1 MSEDF
6 RAKVTAELD
15 TAAAESKLEAFLN
28 KNNKLKIDV
37 ELNQDSAK
45 KMTSSIEKGLKQTK
59 LDTSSLSKQL
69 AGSFNITDKS
79 TINQIKSQLNGM
91 LSSLSKAWDG
101 LDFNSK
107 SKGMLD
113 FAAGM
118 EPLQKTLAQ
127 NAKMI
132 EGSTGIYDEFFNYF
146 KDKQIYISDELKNA
160 LGNDT
165 YKELLQN
172 NIGKIVRD
180 AGKGIDISSIWGEM
194 QSLFPE
200 HFSENI
206 TTQADQVIHAFDLM
220 KKARA
225 EMAQQMIPYQNMD
238 SQTKAVVDETAWQ
251 QVSTVSGMLMGNLKN
266 NIQSAADAA
275 KTTLDLDVNVN
286 TEKVASDLRNAVQN
300 AATGTGEAMNL
311 DLKMNEEQIV
321 SSFRTALSQIATG
334 EEPVKVDIQINKESL
349 KSDLSAA
356 LSEMDLPVKFKIDA
370 AELEKQI
377 RAALEKIK
385 DVKMDLHINTDALK
399 QSVGESVTESVNQAE
414 AQTATVRMPNI
425 DTSNMAQFQ
434 QLMGNINTAGR
445 QGKSVFESLGNTFK
459 QAFSVYSGA
468 YLLQDGINKVIQSGK
483 KAVSTVK
490 EFNDIKTDL
499 AMATGEN
506 KTYINDLMQDY
517 NALGQELGAITSDV
531 ALSADTWLRQGRSM
545 SDTSQL
551 IKDSMVL
558 SKDAQMDSEQAA
570 EVLTATLNG
579 FQMNADQASH
589 INDVLNSIDLKSA
602 SDAGGIGQAL
612 TKVASQANNAGVSL
626 EKTAAMIATIKD
638 VTQDSDDSIGTGLK
652 SIFSRMNQIKA
663 GKFVDSETGE
673 SLNDVEKVLKKVG
686 ISMRDVNGQFKES
699 EPVIDEVAQKWST
712 FDGNT
717 KKAVATAMAGTYQY
731 NKLIAMFDNW
741 NKVQM
746 LTETA
751 QNSDGTAQQKFED
764 NYLTS
769 LEAKTNA
776 LKSSLENVAT
786 GLISDNMYA
795 GFLDGAKAVADF
807 TAQTDLLKASLAGLG
822 AAGGVFAFQQ
832 LISLFKE
839 LSNFGSALNISKIA
853 DMSTDSFAR
862 LLALT
867 QNLTDAQTKL
877 VLSSTNLSNA
887 QRMAVLM
894 NQGMSEAQASA
905 AIASM
910 GLATAEGTATAATFS
925 LSGALSGLWA
935 TLMANPLVFV
945 AAGVS
950 AAVMAFSSYSN
961 SMKEAMSS
969 AREAGNSWS
978 EENTSLEDN
987 ISRIQE
993 LREALAS
1000 GTLTEQ
1006 EAADAKS
1013 ELLSIQESLT
1023 DSYGDQVEG
1032 IDLVN
1037 GSLEQQINLLE
1048 KISQKN
1054 ADNFLNENKKSIDKA
1069 TKEMEKSRHT
1079 YLGQFYDNGS
1089 EESEAIKK
1097 TVKDLQ
1103 DKYGEEVFQLNKSS
1117 DGFTMDLHFNADA
1130 AEAEEALNDFMT
1142 EISDIEDKYGES
1154 DTLDLMSD
1162 NAYSGLKSAKDVLGE
1177 YQDLYD
1183 QAQKAEMISDD
1194 ALYSADGKEQ
1204 TAAKWLSD
1212 YAKAVEAYNDAV
1224 ADGDDLKITEAADNF
1239 NTLDSA
1245 MKTLSKESGM
1255 SEYADQIQE
1264 VREQLNETAIANSK
1278 FTKAVKGNDSS
1289 KFGKKVAESA
1299 KALKDLNLSDTDFK
1313 YAFETD
1319 GVQEGEDA
1327 VNSLID
1333 AALECGVISD
1343 TSSEQVSNLVSMLAE
1358 LGIVSSTSGSAATE
1372 AVSGLEK
1379 QLEDTKT
1386 ALSGINAATSLLDSQ
1401 STGKS
1406 ITIDDFNSDDLA
1418 DYTSALEY
1426 NNGALQLNAE
1436 KVRALQKAKAEE
1448 AIQTNDNLKQEKQTE
1463 YMQNIAEI
1471 EQLQE
1476 KLRGLSDAKSENAE
1490 KIQSN
1495 IDALLAENDGIVNQC
1510 NQLDLL
1516 SASLREAT
1524 GAYQAWL
1531 DKQNASE
1538 SGDMFDD
1545 AMGALQHIEDTVQV
1559 TDSEYYGRTGRE
1571 DYKAA
1576 VDFIVPDNIDHE
1588 DEAAVSSYIDSIEH
1602 YFNHDSDGNRTGL
1615 DVAEFC
1621 AKATKAGLME
1631 LDEASGEYKVAGQR
1645 TITEADYQN
1654 AITTNNNTINA
1665 LQEQKNLVQQKMLT
1679 LNAGSAEYQEYAD
1692 QLAELDK
1699 KILETANSNAELKKS
1714 IVDLRFE
1721 QFDEAQDKLDD
1732 LIEDYGNLR
1741 DMMDSDT
1748 FYNDDGSFTDT
1759 GLANIALINKEMDA
1773 YRQKISDCTAE
1784 LDLLEELKKNGMIT
1798 ADEYKE
1804 RSENAMSEIQQASKS
1819 LYSDQQSL
1827 LDMYENK
1834 ITKENDLLQENIDK
1848 RKKALDNKKDYYEYD
1863 KTIKDNSS
1871 FKITGKK
1878 TGRAVVSV
1886 HPVVSSAATVK
1897 LAVTVR
1903 RNTYGKHAK
1912 TVDAAIN
1919 KSGYGFTAEE
1929 RQSIKDSLIIGKS
1942 ESALNNKKDFD
1953 SKTQEAIQKKLKE
1966 KLTTWYNSLKNKKF
1980 KPSDYQ
1986 KKHALVQHFNQKGK
2000 DVPAS
2005 KFVDV
2010 ASILGMKYPNAYSK
2024 WTSKQ
2029 KTNLLKKLQGYGFS
2043 KGGVVRNL
2051 IPADMGTMLGDAI
2064 IRNGDTGFIGARPG
2078 ETVLTEEFTKL
2089 LKPSIASMNE
2099 FTDMMTGNNGT
2110 KLNNVPS
2117 VQNQNITFSPEINL
2131 NVDRIDSELDIKDLA
2146 HQLSGIMYDDF
2157 STKMSKDWKKD
2168 MQKLTGRFR

>member
-1 MSEDF
+1 
-6 RAKVTAELD
+6 
-15 TAAAESKLEAFLN
+15 
-28 KNNKLKIDV
+28 
-37 ELNQDSAK
+37 
-45 KMTSSIEKGLKQTK
+45 
-59 LDTSSLSKQL
+59 
-69 AGSFNITDKS
+69 
-79 TINQIKSQLNGM
+79 M
-91 LSSLSKAWDG
+91 L
-101 LDFNSK
+101 
-107 SKGMLD
+107 
-113 FAAGM
+113 
-118 EPLQKTLAQ
+118 
-127 NAKMI
+127 
-132 EGSTGIYDEFFNYF
+132 
-146 KDKQIYISDELKNA
+146 
-160 LGNDT
+160 
-165 YKELLQN
+165 
-172 NIGKIVRD
+172 
-180 AGKGIDISSIWGEM
+180 
-194 QSLFPE
+194 
-200 HFSENI
+200 
-206 TTQADQVIHAFDLM
+206 
-220 KKARA
+220 
-225 EMAQQMIPYQNMD
+225 
-238 SQTKAVVDETAWQ
+238 
-251 QVSTVSGMLMGNLKN
+251 NLKN
-266 NIQSAADAA
+266 
-275 KTTLDLDVNVN
+275 
-286 TEKVASDLRNAVQN
+286 
-300 AATGTGEAMNL
+300 
-311 DLKMNEEQIV
+311 
-321 SSFRTALSQIATG
+321 
-334 EEPVKVDIQINKESL
+334 
-349 KSDLSAA
+349 
-356 LSEMDLPVKFKIDA
+356 
-370 AELEKQI
+370 
-377 RAALEKIK
+377 
-385 DVKMDLHINTDALK
+385 
-399 QSVGESVTESVNQAE
+399 
-414 AQTATVRMPNI
+414 
-425 DTSNMAQFQ
+425 
-434 QLMGNINTAGR
+434 
-445 QGKSVFESLGNTFK
+445 
-459 QAFSVYSGA
+459 
-468 YLLQDGINKVIQSGK
+468 
-483 KAVSTVK
+483 
-490 EFNDIKTDL
+490 
-499 AMATGEN
+499 
-506 KTYINDLMQDY
+506 
-517 NALGQELGAITSDV
+517 
-531 ALSADTWLRQGRSM
+531 
-545 SDTSQL
+545 
-551 IKDSMVL
+551 
-558 SKDAQMDSEQAA
+558 
-570 EVLTATLNG
+570 
-579 FQMNADQASH
+579 
-589 INDVLNSIDLKSA
+589 
-602 SDAGGIGQAL
+602 
-612 TKVASQANNAGVSL
+612 
-626 EKTAAMIATIKD
+626 
-638 VTQDSDDSIGTGLK
+638 
-652 SIFSRMNQIKA
+652 
-663 GKFVDSETGE
+663 
-673 SLNDVEKVLKKVG
+673 
-686 ISMRDVNGQFKES
+686 
-699 EPVIDEVAQKWST
+699 VIDMVEV
-712 FDGNT
+712 G
-717 KKAVATAMAGTYQY
+717 M
-731 NKLIAMFDNW
+731 LI
-741 NKVQM
+741 
-746 LTETA
+746 TI
-751 QNSDGTAQQKFED
+751 
-764 NYLTS
+764 Y
-769 LEAKTNA
+769 
-776 LKSSLENVAT
+776 
-786 GLISDNMYA
+786 
-795 GFLDGAKAVADF
+795 
-807 TAQTDLLKASLAGLG
+807 
-822 AAGGVFAFQQ
+822 
-832 LISLFKE
+832 
-839 LSNFGSALNISKIA
+839 
-853 DMSTDSFAR
+853 R
-862 LLALT
+862 
-867 QNLTDAQTKL
+867 
-877 VLSSTNLSNA
+877 
-887 QRMAVLM
+887 VLM

-935 TLMANPLVFV
+935 TLMANPLVLV

-950 AAVMAFSSYSN
+950 AAVMAISSYSN

-1264 VREQLNETAIANSK
+1264 VRDQLNDTAIANSK

-1289 KFGKKVAESA
+1289 TFGKKVAESA

-1531 DKQNASE
+1531 DK
-1538 SGDMFDD
+1538 D
-1545 AMGALQHIEDTVQV
+1545 
-1559 TDSEYYGRTGRE
+1559 
-1571 DYKAA
+1571 K
-1576 VDFIVPDNIDHE
+1576 
-1588 DEAAVSSYIDSIEH
+1588 
-1602 YFNHDSDGNRTGL
+1602 
-1615 DVAEFC
+1615 
-1621 AKATKAGLME
+1621 TK
-1631 LDEASGEYKVAGQR
+1631 D
-1645 TITEADYQN
+1645 
-1654 AITTNNNTINA
+1654 INA
-1665 LQEQKNLVQQKMLT
+1665 LKAQIAALEGTTNAAAKAKLAKLKADLKDKEEDLADTKYEHQLDMESKGYDDLSEKADDALDNTLKSLKSNTDLQKSVINDMLSEVKDSYKET
-1679 LNAGSAEYQEYAD
+1679 FGEIS
-1692 QLAELDK
+1692 
-1699 KILETANSNAELKKS
+1699 KILEEMGYQTSELFKDLMNVNTIKNSTNETVNDAKNHPGDYTNVDTSGVSSDSKANAAISGALKDSESAGNAANGIGYDQNGKPYNTTTGTGNNKKYVNQLSLSLNPKNVTVYEGKEKSVKVSYTNAFSDNLKNFTVT
-1714 IVDLRFE
+1714 I
-1721 QFDEAQDKLDD
+1721 
-1732 LIEDYGNLR
+1732 N
-1741 DMMDSDT
+1741 DST
-1748 FYNDDGSFTDT
+1748 
-1759 GLANIALINKEMDA
+1759 IATV
-1773 YRQKISDCTAE
+1773 QKI
-1784 LDLLEELKKNGMIT
+1784 N
-1798 ADEYKE
+1798 
-1804 RSENAMSEIQQASKS
+1804 
-1819 LYSDQQSL
+1819 
-1827 LDMYENK
+1827 
-1834 ITKENDLLQENIDK
+1834 
-1848 RKKALDNKKDYYEYD
+1848 
-1863 KTIKDNSS
+1863 NSS

-1953 SKTQEAIQKKLKE
+1953 AKTQEAIQKKLKE

-2029 KTNLLKKLQGYGFS
+2029 KTNLLKKLQTFGFS

-2051 IPADMGTMLGDAI
+2051 IPADMGTMLGNAI

-2099 FTDMMTGNNGT
+2099 FTDMMTGNNGS

-2157 STKMSKDWKKD
+2157 STKMTKDWKKD

>member
-1 MSEDF
+1 
-6 RAKVTAELD
+6 
-15 TAAAESKLEAFLN
+15 
-28 KNNKLKIDV
+28 
-37 ELNQDSAK
+37 
-45 KMTSSIEKGLKQTK
+45 
-59 LDTSSLSKQL
+59 
-69 AGSFNITDKS
+69 
-79 TINQIKSQLNGM
+79 
-91 LSSLSKAWDG
+91 
-101 LDFNSK
+101 
-107 SKGMLD
+107 
-113 FAAGM
+113 
-118 EPLQKTLAQ
+118 
-127 NAKMI
+127 
-132 EGSTGIYDEFFNYF
+132 
-146 KDKQIYISDELKNA
+146 
-160 LGNDT
+160 
-165 YKELLQN
+165 
-172 NIGKIVRD
+172 
-180 AGKGIDISSIWGEM
+180 
-194 QSLFPE
+194 
-200 HFSENI
+200 
-206 TTQADQVIHAFDLM
+206 
-220 KKARA
+220 
-225 EMAQQMIPYQNMD
+225 
-238 SQTKAVVDETAWQ
+238 
-251 QVSTVSGMLMGNLKN
+251 
-266 NIQSAADAA
+266 
-275 KTTLDLDVNVN
+275 
-286 TEKVASDLRNAVQN
+286 
-300 AATGTGEAMNL
+300 
-311 DLKMNEEQIV
+311 
-321 SSFRTALSQIATG
+321 
-334 EEPVKVDIQINKESL
+334 
-349 KSDLSAA
+349 
-356 LSEMDLPVKFKIDA
+356 
-370 AELEKQI
+370 
-377 RAALEKIK
+377 
-385 DVKMDLHINTDALK
+385 
-399 QSVGESVTESVNQAE
+399 
-414 AQTATVRMPNI
+414 
-425 DTSNMAQFQ
+425 
-434 QLMGNINTAGR
+434 
-445 QGKSVFESLGNTFK
+445 
-459 QAFSVYSGA
+459 
-468 YLLQDGINKVIQSGK
+468 
-483 KAVSTVK
+483 
-490 EFNDIKTDL
+490 
-499 AMATGEN
+499 
-506 KTYINDLMQDY
+506 MQDY

-935 TLMANPLVFV
+935 TLMANPLVLV

-950 AAVMAFSSYSN
+950 AAVMAISSYSN

-1154 DTLDLMSD
+1154 T
-1162 NAYSGLKSAKDVLGE
+1162 
-1177 YQDLYD
+1177 
-1183 QAQKAEMISDD
+1183 I
-1194 ALYSADGKEQ
+1194 
-1204 TAAKWLSD
+1204 
-1212 YAKAVEAYNDAV
+1212 
-1224 ADGDDLKITEAADNF
+1224 
-1239 NTLDSA
+1239 
-1245 MKTLSKESGM
+1245 
-1255 SEYADQIQE
+1255 
-1264 VREQLNETAIANSK
+1264 
-1278 FTKAVKGNDSS
+1278 NDS
-1289 KFGKKVAESA
+1289 
-1299 KALKDLNLSDTDFK
+1299 
-1313 YAFETD
+1313 
-1319 GVQEGEDA
+1319 
-1327 VNSLID
+1327 
-1333 AALECGVISD
+1333 
-1343 TSSEQVSNLVSMLAE
+1343 
-1358 LGIVSSTSGSAATE
+1358 
-1372 AVSGLEK
+1372 
-1379 QLEDTKT
+1379 
-1386 ALSGINAATSLLDSQ
+1386 
-1401 STGKS
+1401 
-1406 ITIDDFNSDDLA
+1406 TIA
-1418 DYTSALEY
+1418 
-1426 NNGALQLNAE
+1426 
-1436 KVRALQKAKAEE
+1436 
-1448 AIQTNDNLKQEKQTE
+1448 
-1463 YMQNIAEI
+1463 
-1471 EQLQE
+1471 
-1476 KLRGLSDAKSENAE
+1476 
-1490 KIQSN
+1490 
-1495 IDALLAENDGIVNQC
+1495 
-1510 NQLDLL
+1510 
-1516 SASLREAT
+1516 
-1524 GAYQAWL
+1524 
-1531 DKQNASE
+1531 
-1538 SGDMFDD
+1538 
-1545 AMGALQHIEDTVQV
+1545 TVQ
-1559 TDSEYYGRTGRE
+1559 
-1571 DYKAA
+1571 K
-1576 VDFIVPDNIDHE
+1576 
-1588 DEAAVSSYIDSIEH
+1588 
-1602 YFNHDSDGNRTGL
+1602 
-1615 DVAEFC
+1615 
-1621 AKATKAGLME
+1621 
-1631 LDEASGEYKVAGQR
+1631 
-1645 TITEADYQN
+1645 
-1654 AITTNNNTINA
+1654 IN
-1665 LQEQKNLVQQKMLT
+1665 
-1679 LNAGSAEYQEYAD
+1679 
-1692 QLAELDK
+1692 
-1699 KILETANSNAELKKS
+1699 
-1714 IVDLRFE
+1714 
-1721 QFDEAQDKLDD
+1721 
-1732 LIEDYGNLR
+1732 
-1741 DMMDSDT
+1741 
-1748 FYNDDGSFTDT
+1748 
-1759 GLANIALINKEMDA
+1759 
-1773 YRQKISDCTAE
+1773 
-1784 LDLLEELKKNGMIT
+1784 
-1798 ADEYKE
+1798 
-1804 RSENAMSEIQQASKS
+1804 
-1819 LYSDQQSL
+1819 
-1827 LDMYENK
+1827 
-1834 ITKENDLLQENIDK
+1834 
-1848 RKKALDNKKDYYEYD
+1848 
-1863 KTIKDNSS
+1863 NSS

-1953 SKTQEAIQKKLKE
+1953 AKTQEAIQKKLKE

-2029 KTNLLKKLQGYGFS
+2029 KTNLLKKLQTFGFS

-2051 IPADMGTMLGDAI
+2051 IPADMGTMLGNAI

-2099 FTDMMTGNNGT
+2099 FTDMMTGNNGS

-2157 STKMSKDWKKD
+2157 STKMTKDWKKD

>member
-445 QGKSVFESLGNTFK
+445 QLNIDTTSE
-459 QAFSVYSGA
+459 
-468 YLLQDGINKVIQSGK
+468 
-483 KAVSTVK
+483 
-490 EFNDIKTDL
+490 
-499 AMATGEN
+499 AT
-506 KTYINDLMQDY
+506 
-517 NALGQELGAITSDV
+517 ITS
-531 ALSADTWLRQGRSM
+531 
-545 SDTSQL
+545 
-551 IKDSMVL
+551 
-558 SKDAQMDSEQAA
+558 
-570 EVLTATLNG
+570 
-579 FQMNADQASH
+579 
-589 INDVLNSIDLKSA
+589 SI
-602 SDAGGIGQAL
+602 QAL
-612 TKVASQANNAGVSL
+612 TPEIMVKAGVDSAVVDAWAAE
-626 EKTAAMIATIKD
+626 EKK
-638 VTQDSDDSIGTGLK
+638 
-652 SIFSRMNQIKA
+652 
-663 GKFVDSETGE
+663 
-673 SLNDVEKVLKKVG
+673 
-686 ISMRDVNGQFKES
+686 
-699 EPVIDEVAQKWST
+699 
-712 FDGNT
+712 
-717 KKAVATAMAGTYQY
+717 
-731 NKLIAMFDNW
+731 
-741 NKVQM
+741 
-746 LTETA
+746 
-751 QNSDGTAQQKFED
+751 SDGTVK
-764 NYLTS
+764 
-769 LEAKTNA
+769 
-776 LKSSLENVAT
+776 
-786 GLISDNMYA
+786 
-795 GFLDGAKAVADF
+795 
-807 TAQTDLLKASLAGLG
+807 
-822 AAGGVFAFQQ
+822 
-832 LISLFKE
+832 
-839 LSNFGSALNISKIA
+839 
-853 DMSTDSFAR
+853 
-862 LLALT
+862 
-867 QNLTDAQTKL
+867 
-877 VLSSTNLSNA
+877 
-887 QRMAVLM
+887 
-894 NQGMSEAQASA
+894 
-905 AIASM
+905 
-910 GLATAEGTATAATFS
+910 
-925 LSGALSGLWA
+925 W
-935 TLMANPLVFV
+935 
-945 AAGVS
+945 
-950 AAVMAFSSYSN
+950 
-961 SMKEAMSS
+961 
-969 AREAGNSWS
+969 
-978 EENTSLEDN
+978 
-987 ISRIQE
+987 
-993 LREALAS
+993 
-1000 GTLTEQ
+1000 
-1006 EAADAKS
+1006 
-1013 ELLSIQESLT
+1013 
-1023 DSYGDQVEG
+1023 
-1032 IDLVN
+1032 
-1037 GSLEQQINLLE
+1037 
-1048 KISQKN
+1048 KN
-1054 ADNFLNENKKSIDKA
+1054 
-1069 TKEMEKSRHT
+1069 
-1079 YLGQFYDNGS
+1079 
-1089 EESEAIKK
+1089 
-1097 TVKDLQ
+1097 
-1103 DKYGEEVFQLNKSS
+1103 
-1117 DGFTMDLHFNADA
+1117 
-1130 AEAEEALNDFMT
+1130 
-1142 EISDIEDKYGES
+1142 
-1154 DTLDLMSD
+1154 
-1162 NAYSGLKSAKDVLGE
+1162 
-1177 YQDLYD
+1177 
-1183 QAQKAEMISDD
+1183 
-1194 ALYSADGKEQ
+1194 
-1204 TAAKWLSD
+1204 
-1212 YAKAVEAYNDAV
+1212 
-1224 ADGDDLKITEAADNF
+1224 
-1239 NTLDSA
+1239 
-1245 MKTLSKESGM
+1245 
-1255 SEYADQIQE
+1255 
-1264 VREQLNETAIANSK
+1264 
-1278 FTKAVKGNDSS
+1278 
-1289 KFGKKVAESA
+1289 
-1299 KALKDLNLSDTDFK
+1299 
-1313 YAFETD
+1313 
-1319 GVQEGEDA
+1319 
-1327 VNSLID
+1327 
-1333 AALECGVISD
+1333 
-1343 TSSEQVSNLVSMLAE
+1343 
-1358 LGIVSSTSGSAATE
+1358 
-1372 AVSGLEK
+1372 
-1379 QLEDTKT
+1379 
-1386 ALSGINAATSLLDSQ
+1386 
-1401 STGKS
+1401 
-1406 ITIDDFNSDDLA
+1406 
-1418 DYTSALEY
+1418 
-1426 NNGALQLNAE
+1426 
-1436 KVRALQKAKAEE
+1436 
-1448 AIQTNDNLKQEKQTE
+1448 
-1463 YMQNIAEI
+1463 
-1471 EQLQE
+1471 
-1476 KLRGLSDAKSENAE
+1476 
-1490 KIQSN
+1490 
-1495 IDALLAENDGIVNQC
+1495 
-1510 NQLDLL
+1510 
-1516 SASLREAT
+1516 
-1524 GAYQAWL
+1524 
-1531 DKQNASE
+1531 
-1538 SGDMFDD
+1538 
-1545 AMGALQHIEDTVQV
+1545 
-1559 TDSEYYGRTGRE
+1559 
-1571 DYKAA
+1571 
-1576 VDFIVPDNIDHE
+1576 
-1588 DEAAVSSYIDSIEH
+1588 
-1602 YFNHDSDGNRTGL
+1602 
-1615 DVAEFC
+1615 
-1621 AKATKAGLME
+1621 
-1631 LDEASGEYKVAGQR
+1631 
-1645 TITEADYQN
+1645 
-1654 AITTNNNTINA
+1654 
-1665 LQEQKNLVQQKMLT
+1665 
-1679 LNAGSAEYQEYAD
+1679 
-1692 QLAELDK
+1692 
-1699 KILETANSNAELKKS
+1699 
-1714 IVDLRFE
+1714 
-1721 QFDEAQDKLDD
+1721 
-1732 LIEDYGNLR
+1732 
-1741 DMMDSDT
+1741 
-1748 FYNDDGSFTDT
+1748 DT
-1759 GLANIALINKEMDA
+1759 GTVDA
-1773 YRQKISDCTAE
+1773 WAAQMHTS
-1784 LDLLEELKKNGMIT
+1784 NGT
-1798 ADEYKE
+1798 V
-1804 RSENAMSEIQQASKS
+1804 SW
-1819 LYSDQQSL
+1819 
-1827 LDMYENK
+1827 
-1834 ITKENDLLQENIDK
+1834 T
-1848 RKKALDNKKDYYEYD
+1848 
-1863 KTIKDNSS
+1863 S

-2029 KTNLLKKLQGYGFS
+2029 KTNLLKKLQTFGFS

-2051 IPADMGTMLGDAI
+2051 IPADMGTMLGNAI

-2099 FTDMMTGNNGT
+2099 FTDMMTGNNGS

-2157 STKMSKDWKKD
+2157 STKMTKDWKKD